1 MKRPSFCNV
10 DLDIESKTSLRL
22 LRRELGDRVSVMF
35 SGRMGGRYC
44 LFLELAE
51 SRARGQ
57 DAVIHGFCSLIEG
70 LSQKSR
76 HLWDTAHRKELDIGY
91 EVRFVRARA
100 NRFTIRSSTLRRVA
114 KIGASLAVTI
124 YPET

>member
-10 DLDIESKTSLRL
+10 DLDIESKSSLGS
-22 LRRELGDRVSVMF
+22 LRRELGNRVSVMF
-35 SGRMGGRYC
+35 SGRMGGRHR
-44 LFLELAE
+44 LFLELAV
-51 SRARGQ
+51 SGARGQ
-57 DAVIHGFCSLIEG
+57 DAVILGFCSLIEG

-76 HLWDTAHRKELDIGY
+76 HIWDTAHRKELDIGY
-91 EVRFVRARA
+91 EVRLARMRA
-100 NRFTIRSSTLRRVA
+100 NRFTIRPSTLRRVA